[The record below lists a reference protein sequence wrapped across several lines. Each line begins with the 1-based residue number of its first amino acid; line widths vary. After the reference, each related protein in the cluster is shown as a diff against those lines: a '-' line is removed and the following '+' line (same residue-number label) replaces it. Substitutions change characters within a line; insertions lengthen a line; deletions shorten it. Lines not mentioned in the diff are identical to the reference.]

1 MNETEKI
8 YRCTDKLE
16 EICRLLYL
24 KLDERARPEDAE
36 RAVTLLEEATPMVA
50 EIYEIRSDCS
60 SPRTQDP

>member
-36 RAVTLLEEATPMVA
+36 RHLL
-50 EIYEIRSDCS
+50 RRNFF
-60 SPRTQDP
+60 PRAPSQGSVRGRF